1 MNAWAGVAVLDML
14 RWGGGRL
21 YWAFQHLIAARPG
34 SVLLLPDRKAVGPLA
49 AARQAC
55 PVPYDQVLAALD
67 PALVWR
73 PVVAIDAVLGSGVT
87 EAHAIAGPG
96 PWDASRLHGPRG
108 YVLRHAGGL
117 RLAVADDL
125 VAIDFDHGRAP

>member
-1 MNAWAGVAVLDML
+1 MSGWSGVSVMDLL
-14 RWGGGRL
+14 RWGGGSIF
-21 YWAFQHLIAARPG
+21 WAFQHLIATRPG
-34 SVLLLPDRKAVGPLA
+34 SVLLLPDRKAVGSLA
-49 AARQAC
+49 AVRQAC

-73 PVVAIDAVLGSGVT
+73 PVAAIDAAPGSGVR

-117 RLAVADDL
+117 RLAIAEDMI
-125 VAIDFDHGRAP
+125 AIEFDFGRTS